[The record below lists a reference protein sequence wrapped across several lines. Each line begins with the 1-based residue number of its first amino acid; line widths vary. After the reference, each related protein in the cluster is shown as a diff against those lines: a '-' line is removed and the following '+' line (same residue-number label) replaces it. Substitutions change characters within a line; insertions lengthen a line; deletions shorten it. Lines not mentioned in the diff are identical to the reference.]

1 MSPLAA
7 LPACA
12 RSPAALH
19 RLSRRPPRPI
29 WLTAH
34 SLDVSTCSAVLGVR
48 KRGAQWSSPS
58 PTAQVMTFSL
68 THTTGEAASPYANKA
83 SRATNEPATVEH
95 HQGRAATPSKV
106 LGHKRKAG
114 EYTPT
119 STPTKFA
126 VAAAGGTDRVAASP
140 PAASPSVGS
149 KGRISQFFPRVDD
162 AAAAAAATAAAAAA
176 AAYMAPMPAGN
187 TTAGATAA
195 AASRDE
201 AEVPLAQKAPWIKR
215 AQEARAARDTMAGEL
230 ASARS
235 RIGELEGAA
244 AEARAAAAA
253 MKERCQRLEEEI
265 EMHQARAEEAAR
277 AQRAAVTELASS
289 KAVLERR
296 LRREEAAL
304 ASSRLGSI
312 GVQRMGASLQEVWED
327 GLVPMNLVR
336 TPIILACFGTGA
348 VSIPRQHLVWCFGTM
363 APVRVVYLSCRDP
376 H

>member
-1 MSPLAA
+1 
-7 LPACA
+7 
-12 RSPAALH
+12 
-19 RLSRRPPRPI
+19 
-29 WLTAH
+29 
-34 SLDVSTCSAVLGVR
+34 
-48 KRGAQWSSPS
+48 
-58 PTAQVMTFSL
+58 MTFSL
-68 THTTGEAASPYANKA
+68 PRTLSPAGEAASPYANKT
-83 SRATNEPATVEH
+83 SRAANEPATAET

-126 VAAAGGTDRVAASP
+126 LAAAGAGAGTERVAASP

-162 AAAAAAATAAAAAA
+162 AAAAAAA

-187 TTAGATAA
+187 HTAA
-195 AASRDE
+195 AAAAAAAASAWRDE

-230 ASARS
+230 AGARS
-235 RIGELEGAA
+235 RIGDLEGAA

-265 EMHQARAEEAAR
+265 EMHQTRAEEAAQL
-277 AQRAAVTELASS
+277 QRAAVTELASS

-336 TPIILACFGTGA
+336 APNQTSP
-348 VSIPRQHLVWCFGTM
+348 VLVWRRSL
-363 APVRVVYLSCRDP
+363 A
-376 H
+376 